1 MAITPLESKHMTAPT
16 FNTSAIAT
24 DLTWQNIDPASLP
37 APLAK
42 LYASYRAE
50 YERAKQAREAFE
62 QAFRSA
68 IVAPS
73 GTEAVLG
80 YRFGK
85 LSFAF
90 APLKVR
96 AAARNLVDFAK
107 LARK

>member
-1 MAITPLESKHMTAPT
+1 MTAPT

-37 APLAK
+37 TPLAK

-50 YERAKQAREAFE
+50 YDRAKQAREAFE

-90 APLKVR
+90 APIK
-96 AAARNLVDFAK
+96 AKASAKNLVSFSA
-107 LARK
+107 LQRR